1 MHTKKKCACRGP
13 ALRELRASFELCV
26 HLQFLMCD
34 VDDSSRVY
42 NVSTGRRAQAG
53 AQRGR
58 CGDLALPRSL
68 RSGVSK
74 GGCLPSPS
82 NSAAVAAVRVARR
95 AAREGDSA
103 RSKYM
108 ADASDDTRPR
118 KQRIR
123 SSTGAAPSVGEVPS
137 TSARHLPIT
146 SAEDTAASSRGL
158 PSSSRGSSALSL
170 REEPSVYRAQNS
182 DSRPAMIDAAVSR
195 PAANALTVGVGQAPL
210 SVDPPWRAQQTA
222 GVAELRELSRAITA
236 TQHQPARPVQPQQ
249 PRQPRHASALELQDF
264 SWTPHVG
271 QTANQYARSMRIEA
285 RAKTLRMRLFVL
297 TGFSLF
303 SLPLFV
309 VGGAA
314 GLTSSLPYL
323 VTDCTNINVF
333 IFLRVQRARLTYCL
347 TSLTAALCFALV
359 PVFLFGTL
367 LELDAFF
374 PQDDPKS
381 PFAPPAPPAPPAPSV
396 PSAPPGSFAPPPP
409 PAYPHLA
416 FEDAFN
422 PTLDAQSAFTAS
434 AIDYIGIGV
443 LALLASC
450 AAKDL
455 IREAQRPSAPEPDD
469 DDDEPFAFS
478 PPVPRGPGGP
488 EPETERESGLK
499 GGDGSTCS
507 ICLDTIQPSQVARE
521 LPCSHTFHR
530 ECIRT
535 WVARRHN
542 CPECRAPA
550 PR

>member
-1 MHTKKKCACRGP
+1 
-13 ALRELRASFELCV
+13 
-26 HLQFLMCD
+26 
-34 VDDSSRVY
+34 
-42 NVSTGRRAQAG
+42 
-53 AQRGR
+53 
-58 CGDLALPRSL
+58 
-68 RSGVSK
+68 
-74 GGCLPSPS
+74 
-82 NSAAVAAVRVARR
+82 
-95 AAREGDSA
+95 
-103 RSKYM
+103 
-108 ADASDDTRPR
+108 
-118 KQRIR
+118 
-123 SSTGAAPSVGEVPS
+123 
-137 TSARHLPIT
+137 
-146 SAEDTAASSRGL
+146 
-158 PSSSRGSSALSL
+158 
-170 REEPSVYRAQNS
+170 
-182 DSRPAMIDAAVSR
+182 MIDAAVSR
-195 PAANALTVGVGQAPL
+195 PAANAATVGVGQAPL
-210 SVDPPWRAQQTA
+210 SVDPSRTQQVGTA
-222 GVAELRELSRAITA
+222 GVAQLRELSRAITA

-249 PRQPRHASALELQDF
+249 PGQPRQLELQGF

-416 FEDAFN
+416 FEDTFN

-469 DDDEPFAFS
+469 DDDEPFAFT
-478 PPVPRGPGGP
+478 PPIPRGP

>member
-1 MHTKKKCACRGP
+1 
-13 ALRELRASFELCV
+13 
-26 HLQFLMCD
+26 
-34 VDDSSRVY
+34 
-42 NVSTGRRAQAG
+42 
-53 AQRGR
+53 
-58 CGDLALPRSL
+58 
-68 RSGVSK
+68 
-74 GGCLPSPS
+74 
-82 NSAAVAAVRVARR
+82 
-95 AAREGDSA
+95 
-103 RSKYM
+103 
-108 ADASDDTRPR
+108 
-118 KQRIR
+118 
-123 SSTGAAPSVGEVPS
+123 
-137 TSARHLPIT
+137 
-146 SAEDTAASSRGL
+146 
-158 PSSSRGSSALSL
+158 
-170 REEPSVYRAQNS
+170 
-182 DSRPAMIDAAVSR
+182 MIDAAVSR
-195 PAANALTVGVGQAPL
+195 PAANAVTVGVGQAPL
-210 SVDPPWRAQQTA
+210 SVDPSRTQQVGTA
-222 GVAELRELSRAITA
+222 GDSRAITVS
-236 TQHQPARPVQPQQ
+236 QHQPARPVQPQQ
-249 PRQPRHASALELQDF
+249 PRQPRQLELQDF

-333 IFLRVQRARLTYCL
+333 TFLRVQRARLTYCL

-381 PFAPPAPPAPPAPSV
+381 PFAPPASPAPPAPSV

-409 PAYPHLA
+409 PASPHLA

-469 DDDEPFAFS
+469 DDDEPFAFT

-507 ICLDTIQPSQVARE
+507 ICLDTIQPAQVARE